1 MRAYTFIAPDGTT
14 FDYMAEVDSIHNS
27 GAIVL
32 TNSHAPSKIISS
44 NSKVTEVVAVISPTG
59 YRSYSY
65 KELNLETNSRKKL
78 IVPGQLVN

>member
-1 MRAYTFIAPDGTT
+1 MRAYTFIAPDGST

-32 TNSHAPSKIISS
+32 TNSHAPSKIVSS
-44 NSKVTEVVAVISPTG
+44 NAKVTEVVAVVSPYG

-65 KELNLETNSRKKL
+65 KTLNLETNPHGKL
-78 IVPGQLVN
+78 IIPGQLVN